1 MTEKVPIARTL
12 RIRDQGFDEC
22 WLHDQIIADPAC
34 LGLGELEPISHERLQ
49 PAGGRL
55 DLLLKDPTDDTMY
68 EVEVMLGETDESHI
82 IRTIEYWDNEKRK
95 WPQRQHFAV
104 LVAETITRRFFNV
117 IQLFSHA
124 LPIIAIQASLVEAN
138 GQMVLHFVKV
148 LDTYEEPEEEGTTA
162 LEVHDEAYWRTKA
175 GWTLDAARALWEAV
189 ASASGAGT
197 LKYVKNY
204 IALNFDQSNRFWLQ
218 KRSANKSLLEFW
230 LPDDLV
236 PEATE
241 LLDQKKIS
249 FIRKRDYIRLT
260 IDEQTIRANA
270 ALFADIAALV
280 RKGWER

>member
-148 LDTYEEPEEEGTTA
+148 LDTYEEPEEEGATE
-162 LEVHDEAYWRTKA
+162 LETHDEAYWRTKA
-175 GWTLDAARALWEAV
+175 EWTLDTARALWEAV
-189 ASASGAGT
+189 APVSGSGS
-197 LKYVKNY
+197 LRYVKNY
-204 IALNFDQSNRFWLQ
+204 IALTFDQTNRFWLQ
-218 KRSANKSLLEFW
+218 KRSGNMSLLEFW
-230 LPDDLV
+230 LPDDLI
-236 PEATE
+236 PEATA

-249 FIRKRDYIRLT
+249 YIRKRDDIRLT

-270 ALFADIAALV
+270 ALFTEIAALV